1 MAIVGIDLG
10 TTNSLCCIYRD
21 GKPEVI
27 PNGFGE
33 YLTPS
38 CVGLDD
44 DGEQILVGKIAKDRL
59 ISHPDLTIASF
70 KRYMGTDVKVELGK
84 KEFTAP
90 ELSSFVIRQLIT
102 DAEAFLGEKVE
113 EAVVSVPAYFDD
125 NGRNATKLAG
135 QLAGV
140 KVERIINEPSAAALA
155 YRRDDDEDATFL
167 VVDFGGGTL
176 DISIVDAFDNI
187 IEITSVA
194 GDNHLGGDDFNAAIA
209 GHFCHVNNIDTDK
222 LSPDEKAIL
231 IKQAEMCKI
240 ALNETEPV
248 LMAATINGQSYCTP
262 LDNRTLVSFSAA
274 LFKRFEEPVRRA
286 LVDSNMRITD
296 IDYVV
301 MVGGTSKMY
310 SVRKYVQKLMG
321 AEMHDDI
328 DPDKVVAM
336 GAGIVAGIKSRN
348 EDIKDTILTD
358 ICPFTLGTAIIN
370 RAKPEDPLFSPI
382 IERNTV
388 LPASKMGEYYTVADN
403 QTALKF
409 EIYQGENMYC
419 RDNTLLGEL
428 EINVPKA
435 PKGKEGAEVRF
446 TYDINGILEVDVKAI
461 STGETKNK
469 VILNKNISL
478 TDAELEKK
486 IASLQ
491 KLKILPRDEEKNK
504 AILARAERLYKECCG
519 EDRDVLAHNLSLFNQ
534 YLADQNERKIRIARK
549 NFTRFLDM
557 LEMKDD
563 TFDVFMRNFDF
574 DYEDEEDDYE

>member
-27 PNGFGE
+27 PNGLGE

-38 CVGLDD
+38 CVGLDN

-59 ISHPDLTIASF
+59 ISHPELTVASF
-70 KRYMGTDVKVELGK
+70 KRYMGTDKKIKLGK

-90 ELSSFVIRQLIT
+90 ELSSFVIRQLIN
-102 DAEAFLGEKVE
+102 DAETFLGEKVE

-209 GHFCHVNNIDTDK
+209 SHFCHVNNIDTDK

-231 IKQAEMCKI
+231 IRQAEMCKI

-248 LMAATINGQSYCTP
+248 LMAATINGQDYCTSIT
-262 LDNRTLVSFSAA
+262 NRALVEFSAT
-274 LFKRFEEPVRRA
+274 LFKRFEAPIRRA
-286 LVDSNMRITD
+286 LIDSDMRID
-296 IDYVV
+296 SIDYVV
-301 MVGGTSKMY
+301 MVGGSSKMY
-310 SVRKYVQKLMG
+310 SVKKYVEKLMRT
-321 AEMHDDI
+321 EMRDDI

-336 GAGIVAGIKSRN
+336 GAGIVAGIKARN

-358 ICPFTLGTAIIN
+358 ICPFTLGVNTVNKAN
-370 RAKPEDPLFSPI
+370 LQDDLFSPI

-388 LPASKMGEYYTVADN
+388 LPASRVSSYCTVAPYQKN
-403 QTALKF
+403 VQF
-409 EIYQGENMYC
+409 NIYQGENMYC
-419 RDNTLLGEL
+419 RDNIKLGSL
-428 EINVPKA
+428 EVTVPRSPA
-435 PKGKEGAEVRF
+435 GKEIVEVRF
-446 TYDINGILEVDVKAI
+446 TYDINGILEVDAVCL
-461 STGETKNK
+461 STGETYNK
-469 VILNKNISL
+469 IILNKDTNLS
-478 TDAELEKK
+478 DAELEEK
-486 IASLQ
+486 IQMLQ
-491 KLKILPRDEEKNK
+491 RFKILPKDQEANK
-504 AILARAERLYKECCG
+504 AVLARAERIYKECYG
-519 EDRDVLAHNLSLFNQ
+519 EVREILRRNISIFNEFLAEQ
-534 YLADQNERKIRIARK
+534 DDRKIRRVRK
-549 NFTRFLDM
+549 NFVMFLDQIEERGEN
-557 LEMKDD
+557 L
-563 TFDVFMRNFDF
+563 DVFMRNFDF
-574 DYEDEEDDYE
+574 DEYDEDDDE

>member
-10 TTNSLCCIYRD
+10 TTNSLCCVYRN

-59 ISHPDLTIASF
+59 ISHPELTVASF
-70 KRYMGTDVKVELGK
+70 KRYMGTDAKIKLGK

-90 ELSSFVIRQLIT
+90 ELSSFVIRQLIN
-102 DAEAFLGEKVE
+102 DAETFLGETVE

-262 LDNRTLVSFSAA
+262 LTNRALVELAA
-274 LFKRFEEPVRRA
+274 TLFKRFEFPIRRA
-286 LVDSNMRITD
+286 LIDSNMRID
-296 IDYVV
+296 CIDYVV
-301 MVGGTSKMY
+301 MVGGSSKMY
-310 SVRKYVQKLMG
+310 SVKKYVEKLMRT
-321 AEMHDDI
+321 EMRDDI

-336 GAGIVAGIKSRN
+336 GAGIVAGIKARN

-358 ICPFTLGTAIIN
+358 ICPFTLGVNTVNKAN
-370 RAKPEDPLFSPI
+370 LQDDLFSPI

-388 LPASKMGEYYTVADN
+388 LPASRMSSYCTVSPYQKRIELN
-403 QTALKF
+403 
-409 EIYQGENMYC
+409 IYQGENMYC
-419 RDNTLLGEL
+419 RDNIKLGSL
-428 EINVPKA
+428 EVTVPRSPA
-435 PKGKEGAEVRF
+435 GKEVVEVRF
-446 TYDINGILEVDVKAI
+446 TYDINGILEVDAVCV
-461 STGETKNK
+461 STGEKYNK
-469 VILNKNISL
+469 VIINKDTNLSELELEEKI
-478 TDAELEKK
+478 AEL
-486 IASLQ
+486 Q
-491 KLKILPRDEEKNK
+491 QFKILPKDKEENK
-504 AILARAERLYKECCG
+504 ALLARAERIYKECYG
-519 EDRDVLAHNLSLFNQ
+519 EVREMLRMNISYFNEFLAQ
-534 YLADQNERKIRIARK
+534 QDDRKIRQVRK
-549 NFTRFLDM
+549 NFSMFLDQIEERGEN
-557 LEMKDD
+557 L
-563 TFDVFMRNFDF
+563 DVFMRNFDF
-574 DYEDEEDDYE
+574 EEYDEDDYE